1 MIFCDFFS
9 KLWTDSSNN
18 YTLDIFHALPNDLP
32 LVSPIDCE
40 SLIKDVTKLEVFHA
54 LQSLSSGKS
63 PGPDGFNSEFYSF
76 FRNDIGDSLFEAV
89 NHFFNNSVIP
99 NAWGRTFI
107 AFIPKKPQPKFVTDF
122 RPISLCNVCY

>member
-9 KLWTDSSNN
+9 KLWMDSSNN

-40 SLIKDVTKLEVFHA
+40 SFIKDVTKLEVFHA

-63 PGPDGFNSEFYSF
+63 PGPDGFNFEFYSF
-76 FRNDIGDSLFEAV
+76 FWNDIDDSLFEAV

-99 NAWGRTFI
+99 NA
-107 AFIPKKPQPKFVTDF
+107 
-122 RPISLCNVCY
+122 